1 MVKKRD
7 RFQNPLKEKLN
18 DYRGHLLTLDEILD
32 YIYSID
38 PKFKKKM
45 LDLQN
50 EKLQRDKKNT
60 KKSNKK

>member
-38 PKFKKKM
+38 PKFKNKI
-45 LDLQN
+45 LSLQN
-50 EKLQRDKKNT
+50 EKLQRNKKNT
-60 KKSNKK
+60 KTADKK